1 LSTKWKEKSRESEKV
16 NQQLFKV
23 PEGVKWKARGKERRG
38 RKRGKATWKICARC
52 PWRNP
57 WIFMWCRCIH
67 VRLIVYQ
74 RPTKNCQT
82 VYQIKTRQK
91 PQTKTANENRR
102 ATAALPWLLTLVGW
116 AAQPVHIVVVSTR
129 NSPSETRSPA
139 AESGFDWTPC
149 DIVASDSRRMTTL
162 QTSSSA
168 FVQLWFATLQIGL
181 NHSFITLSTGIAA
194 ICHRYLIGKVCYM
207 LSP

>member
-1 LSTKWKEKSRESEKV
+1 MESEG
-16 NQQLFKV
+16 
-23 PEGVKWKARGKERRG
+23 EG
-38 RKRGKATWKICARC
+38 
-52 PWRNP
+52 
-57 WIFMWCRCIH
+57 
-67 VRLIVYQ
+67 
-74 RPTKNCQT
+74 
-82 VYQIKTRQK
+82 KTRKKKGKGNLENMRTMPLKKSLDLHVMSMYTRTPNSLSETDQK
-91 PQTKTANENRR
+91 LPNGIPDKNETKTANENRR